1 MLNDKIMLK
10 PNSFLGRGWDF
21 PPTFANQGETVAML
35 DTFDDIQSSLGILL
49 GTATGER
56 VMQPTFGCNMD
67 ELVFESLDT
76 TLKTFMKD
84 KIFTAILYHEP
95 RVNLLDVVFHE
106 EQLNEGLILIEI
118 VYQVRGTNSRKNMV
132 FPFYKNEASSQ

>member
-1 MLNDKIMLK
+1 MSGILK
-10 PNSFLGRGWDF
+10 ADSFLGRGWSF
-21 PPTFANQGETVAML
+21 PPSFDAQGASVAML
-35 DTFDDIQSSLGILL
+35 DTYDDIESSLGILL

-56 VMQPTFGCNMD
+56 VMQPSFGCNMD
-67 ELVFESLDT
+67 ELVFESLDV

-106 EQLNEGLILIEI
+106 EQINEGLLLIEI

-132 FPFYKNEASSQ
+132 FPFYKNEGTSQ

>member
-1 MLNDKIMLK
+1 MNLQ

-21 PPTFANQGETVAML
+21 PPAFQNQGETVAML
-35 DTFDDIQSSLGILL
+35 DTYDDIESSLHILL

-67 ELVFESLDT
+67 ELVFEALDT
-76 TLKTFMKD
+76 TMMTYMKD
-84 KIFTAILYHEP
+84 KVFTAILYHEP

-106 EQLNEGLILIEI
+106 EQLNEGLVLIEI
-118 VYQVRGTNSRKNMV
+118 FYQVRGTNSRKNMV
-132 FPFYKNEASSQ
+132 FPFYKNEATSQ

>member
-1 MLNDKIMLK
+1 MLK
-10 PNSFLGRGWDF
+10 PDSFLGRGWDF
-21 PPTFANQGETVAML
+21 PPTFDDGGETVAML
-35 DTFDDIQSSLGILL
+35 DTYDDVESSLRILL

-56 VMQPTFGCNMD
+56 VMQPAFGCNMD
-67 ELVFESLDT
+67 ELTFESLDT

-95 RVNLLDVVFHE
+95 RVNLLDVVFQE
-106 EQLNEGLILIEI
+106 EQINAGLILIEI

-132 FPFYKNEASSQ
+132 YPFYKNEASSR